1 MYGMT
6 ITSIHKENSCLPVF
20 SALMVLFYM
29 LLLTSRILIS
39 ESTVYKFPKAEL
51 LYMVHSFSM

>member
-1 MYGMT
+1 
-6 ITSIHKENSCLPVF
+6 
-20 SALMVLFYM
+20 M